1 MFLGKI
7 FTGKSKLDIS
17 EQKRIAIYRNLL
29 KREAIIG
36 GLIFGPIAKGA
47 RREFFCLD
55 ESTWVWHEEWNDEK
69 GQRVVRNTRYDV
81 RPTGILKAQ
90 NGQDYHKVGSQ
101 EAKNLEEA
109 IKTYVERVKKTVY
122 SV

>member
-90 NGQDYHKVGSQ
+90 NGQDYHKVDSQ